1 MLHKKL
7 WDISSDRYLNSL
19 KCLSME
25 QGEIKA
31 LEENIQLNDQVDA
44 NSNDDG
50 ETNYN
55 ESQNV
60 ELQGNMTTNVK
71 SKKKKKKKK
80 KSNSSK
86 ETKEAIEIT
95 ENDIKDKVVNNFA
108 EKNTVIGTNAKVEK
122 SKKDQKLNKN
132 SDDLD
137 EIISHIM
144 GDDKP
149 VSNSCSVP
157 KCKQNL
163 SILSHTCQYCNMKY
177 CITHRHPESHS
188 PKCAEKV
195 KNSSK
200 SEYKQE
206 SMRFITQERRD
217 PGSTN
222 AKKFNAEKSKE
233 DLKKIYKEK
242 LEHIKREER
251 GKK

>member
-1 MLHKKL
+1 
-7 WDISSDRYLNSL
+7 
-19 KCLSME
+19 ME
-25 QGEIKA
+25 QGEIKT
-31 LEENIQLNDQVDA
+31 LEENTKLNDQVDVD
-44 NSNDDG
+44 SNDDG
-50 ETNYN
+50 ETNCN
-55 ESQNV
+55 EAQNV
-60 ELQGNMTTNVK
+60 ELQGNTITNVK

-86 ETKEAIEIT
+86 ETKEEKEAIEII
-95 ENDIKDKVVNNFA
+95 ENDTKDKVVNNFA
-108 EKNTVIGTNAKVEK
+108 ENNTVIGTNAKVEK

-137 EIISHIM
+137 EIIAHIM

-233 DLKKIYKEK
+233 DLKKRYKEK
-242 LEHIKREER
+242 LENIKREER